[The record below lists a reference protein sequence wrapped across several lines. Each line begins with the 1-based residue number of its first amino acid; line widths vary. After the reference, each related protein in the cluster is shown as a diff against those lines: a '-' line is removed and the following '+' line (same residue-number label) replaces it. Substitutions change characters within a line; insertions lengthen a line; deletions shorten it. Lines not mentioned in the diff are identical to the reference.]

1 MPDPEAILDA
11 LAAGLSIEKAAKQ
24 FRMPVADVH
33 KILRDEIERCRDGE
47 HLRAAWAL
55 ADRRL
60 AAVELKFYNKALEGE
75 GDPHAAIV
83 FVKTNERR
91 ATLNGANMPQSH
103 VLQVVSAPRETQSS
117 TERIR
122 AALDR
127 LAESKR
133 SRDNGEDVLPQPH

>member
-1 MPDPEAILDA
+1 MPDPEAVLDA
-11 LAAGLSIEKAAKQ
+11 LAAGLSVEKAAKQ
-24 FRMPVADVH
+24 FRVPADDVRE
-33 KILRDEIERCRDGE
+33 ILKDEIERCRDGE

-60 AAVELKFYNKALEGE
+60 AAVELKFYHKALEGD

-103 VLQVVSAPRETQSS
+103 ILQVVSAPQQTQTS

-122 AALDR
+122 AAIDR
-127 LAESKR
+127 IRAEHKPKEG
-133 SRDNGEDVLPQPH
+133 NGAAAE